1 MEKQEAV
8 GIIKDVTKEAEEIV
22 QDYVTNEHSSAL
34 AVASAFL
41 GVAVRLYKAVLG
53 AEGTAVMIY
62 KVADDLVLEVPIEKT
77 FPDGVPTRKKR
88 RRNKK

>member
-34 AVASAFL
+34 AVASAFM
-41 GVAVRLYKAVLG
+41 GVTVRLYKAALG
-53 AEGTAVMIY
+53 AEGTATMIY
-62 KVADDLVLEVPIEKT
+62 KVADDLVLEVPIERT
-77 FPDGVPTRKKR
+77 FPDGIITRKRR